1 MWCVP
6 ALSRGTKTNKLV
18 WRVANTPPSTFHLP
32 FVLYQKGGWMT
43 SQLLLFY
50 FFYLSRSLS
59 RSLSLS
65 LLWLRTG
72 DCPLAMEWWEIGGDA
87 LAGLEEEVV
96 EEELLVER
104 SRPPPPPPLPVPL
117 LLCLMPLSSMPWP
130 LPPVTSFHNCWS
142 SAGLRPARE
151 TERVGERKTK
161 ARWGEW
167 RLGRYNCSPKCK
179 PQCLV
184 WDKSWSL
191 NSIQQQEKLRE
202 AAWLKAFPSVWLS
215 SCAASLQT
223 WAWTHTALINK
234 NTRVLLLCPVRY
246 WLQPVTDHSC
256 TPQSQRFFCFQWG
269 IIKHWLQGMFH
280 LRKTSF
286 VHCFVFSLA
295 TNEAKC
301 TPLISFYHLPACCLR
316 SPPFWW

>member
-6 ALSRGTKTNKLV
+6 ALSRRTKTNKLV

-43 SQLLLFY
+43 SQLLLLF

-104 SRPPPPPPLPVPL
+104 SRPPPPPPPPLPVPL

-167 RLGRYNCSPKCK
+167 RLGRYNCSPKRK

-191 NSIQQQEKLRE
+191 NSIQQQEKLHE
-202 AAWLKAFPSVWLS
+202 AAWLKAFPSVCDYLP
-215 SCAASLQT
+215 
-223 WAWTHTALINK
+223 
-234 NTRVLLLCPVRY
+234 VLLHCRPELELILHWSIKTPV
-246 WLQPVTDHSC
+246 LFFSAQLDTDCNLWQITLVLPSLKD
-256 TPQSQRFFCFQWG
+256 F
-269 IIKHWLQGMFH
+269 
-280 LRKTSF
+280 
-286 VHCFVFSLA
+286 FVF
-295 TNEAKC
+295 NEV
-301 TPLISFYHLPACCLR
+301 
-316 SPPFWW
+316 